1 MLTISK
7 VKFKLI
13 ETNELYFTYEIIF
26 WVDNKEDI
34 KKFLEN
40 INSPT
45 LKLYSAYEIQKCSK
59 LKYTVK
65 ETFEQIDKLQESI
78 KEKNFTKLLM
88 LSGSSYK
95 SFNDLVTIIIQNFN
109 FRKD

>member
-13 ETNELYFTYEIIF
+13 ETNESYFTYEIF
-26 WVDNKEDI
+26 FYVENKEDI
-34 KKFLEN
+34 KKFLEK

-45 LKLYSAYEIQKCSK
+45 LKLYSAYEIQRCSK

-65 ETFEQIDKLQESI
+65 ETFEQIDKLEEAI

-95 SFNDLVTIIIQNFN
+95 NFNDLVTIIIQNFN

>member
-13 ETNELYFTYEIIF
+13 ETNESYFTYEIIF
-26 WVDNKEDI
+26 YVENKEDI

-40 INSPT
+40 VNSPI
-45 LKLYSAYEIQKCSK
+45 LKLYSAYEIQRCSK

-65 ETFEQIDKLQESI
+65 ETFEQIDKLEEAI

-95 SFNDLVTIIIQNFN
+95 NFNDLVTIIIQNFN

>member
-13 ETNELYFTYEIIF
+13 ETDESYSTYEILF
-26 WVDNKEDI
+26 YVENHEDI

-40 INSPT
+40 VNSPT
-45 LKLYSAYEIQKCSK
+45 LKLYSAYEIQKCRK
-59 LKYTVK
+59 LKYAVK
-65 ETFEQIDKLQESI
+65 ETFEQIYKLKEAI
-78 KEKNFTKLLM
+78 DEKNFTKLLM
-88 LSGSSYK
+88 LSGSFYK
-95 SFNDLVTIIIQNFN
+95 NFNDLVTIIIQNFN